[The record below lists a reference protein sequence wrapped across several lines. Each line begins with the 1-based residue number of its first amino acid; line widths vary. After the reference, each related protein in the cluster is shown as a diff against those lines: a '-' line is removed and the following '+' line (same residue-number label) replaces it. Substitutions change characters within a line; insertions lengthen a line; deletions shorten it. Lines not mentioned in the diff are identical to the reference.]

1 MGGSWWWYVPARV
14 RPEWG
19 RTQVQIES
27 IKETEE
33 EGRMPQKSSQRPPT
47 FGLDVGGVIV
57 DRAADA
63 EVFESDMVGCLNS
76 AHRFNVVFR
85 KGAS

>member
-1 MGGSWWWYVPARV
+1 
-14 RPEWG
+14 
-19 RTQVQIES
+19 
-27 IKETEE
+27 
-33 EGRMPQKSSQRPPT
+33 MPQKSSQRPPT